1 MMKKREEKGKQV
13 VDQERGKEREK
24 GRGRGEK
31 QRRSK

>member
-13 VDQERGKEREK
+13 VDQERGKKREK

-31 QRRSK
+31 ERRSK

>member
-13 VDQERGKEREK
+13 VDQERGKERKK

-31 QRRSK
+31 QRRRK